1 MPRTVFEFAVG
12 ARRHQRDV
20 LADVSHLDATSVD
33 RERPR
38 NVRQIWR
45 TNRVSVECCKSRGAI
60 IMSQPR
66 LGESS

>member
-45 TNRVSVECCKSRGAI
+45 TNRVVWNVANRGE
-60 IMSQPR
+60 P
-66 LGESS
+66 SSCHCQG